1 MASVFNNELVAKMA
15 DFLNEI
21 GIPVTPATLEN
32 ETVLPGIQIANEGL
46 LIDEEKLK
54 YPGDMLHE
62 AGHIAV
68 APPSYRKTLTDRI
81 DPQEDFKYAGELM
94 ALGWS
99 YAAALHLGIDPR
111 IVFHP
116 NGYHGQA
123 QQLVDNFNLG
133 FHIGVPAL
141 QWAQMTATGA
151 NAEQLGV
158 EPYPHMIRW
167 VREHE
172 PEMPAEA

>member
-21 GIPVTPATLEN
+21 GIPVAPATLD
-32 ETVLPGIQIANEGL
+32 ETPLPGIRIVNEGL
-46 LIDEEKLK
+46 LIDEEKLT
-54 YPGDMLHE
+54 YPGDILHE

-68 APPSYRKTLTDRI
+68 APPSYRKRLSDRI
-81 DPQEDFKYAGELM
+81 DPEEDFKYAGELM
-94 ALGWS
+94 TLGWS
-99 YAAALHLGIDPR
+99 YAAAVHLGIDPAV
-111 IVFHP
+111 VFHSH
-116 NGYHGQA
+116 GYRGQA
-123 QQLVDNFNLG
+123 QQILDG
-133 FHIGVPAL
+133 FTHGVSYIGLPAL

-172 PEMPAEA
+172 PEMPTEA